1 LTELLELAPIETLR
15 RERAAGPLAVIVLQ
29 RQQLR
34 TKPLGFD
41 LGALFR
47 PLLDRSADD
56 ITKHLPTDRRIGV
69 QQPFDH

>member
-1 LTELLELAPIETLR
+1 MAPIETLR
-15 RERAAGPLAVIVLQ
+15 CERAASPLAVIVLQ
-29 RQQLR
+29 RRQLR
-34 TKPLGFD
+34 TKPYGFD

-56 ITKHLPTDRRIGV
+56 IAKHLPTNRGIGV